1 METGKLFIGPRLRA
15 LRLERGLTQ
24 TDFARLLGVSGS
36 LVNLLERNQRSASL
50 AVLMR
55 LSDVF
60 GLEMQEL
67 TSANTQVSLQQLRKT
82 LSDPA
87 VGVDD
92 ISIDELRSAMDLAP
106 KVVEGLMTLFDSY
119 QLVQERLAGT
129 LETTEDRSKSLRA
142 SEQRVHEFF
151 QRKGNYFEELEQ
163 IAEGFR
169 ERHELS
175 NDHALSVLSNIIKQD
190 HQTSVKVVE
199 HEVIAPSVR
208 RYDAGDQTL
217 YLSDSLDHGNKVFQ
231 LAHWIGLMV
240 YADEV
245 DAVVRQADFSDQ
257 HDAARARVA
266 LCDYFAAALLMPYE
280 PFIEAAKKWSY
291 DFERLAASF
300 SVSYEQV
307 CQRAT
312 TLQRPSNRGI
322 PFFFLRVDKGGNV
335 SKRFNASSI
344 QLARY
349 GGTCPRLDVHYCFR
363 VPGRILTQR
372 VEMPDGAEFITINRT
387 VSRPSSRFN
396 QEDRRQAVSVGC
408 AIQHAPELVYGADN
422 TFGLPGHATEIGVN
436 CRLCPR
442 AMCDQRAHE
451 SIVRQMPLT
460 ESRRGQN
467 RFEN

>member
-24 TDFARLLGVSGS
+24 TEFARLLGVSGS

-50 AVLMR
+50 TVLMR

-60 GLEMQEL
+60 GLDLQDL
-67 TSANTQVSLQQLRKT
+67 TTQTGQVSLQQLRKT
-82 LSDPA
+82 LADPA

-92 ISIDELRSAMDLAP
+92 ISIDELRSAIDLSP
-106 KVVEGLMTLFDSY
+106 KVVDGLMGLFENY
-119 QLVQERLAGT
+119 QIMQERLAGT

-151 QRKGNYFEELEQ
+151 QRQGNYFDVLEQ
-163 IAEGFR
+163 AAEAFR
-169 ERHELS
+169 AKHSLS
-175 NDHALSVLSNIIKQD
+175 NHHALTQLATILKDRHKTDVKMVEFEVLM
-190 HQTSVKVVE
+190 
-199 HEVIAPSVR
+199 PSVR
-208 RYDAGDQTL
+208 RFDDSASTL
-217 YLSDSLDHGNKVFQ
+217 YLSDALDHGNKVFQ
-231 LAHWIGLMV
+231 LAHWIGLTV
-240 YADEV
+240 YADTVE
-245 DAVVRQADFSDQ
+245 AVVRRAEFTDQ

-266 LCDYFAAALLMPYE
+266 LCDYFAAALLMPYAD
-280 PFIEAAKKWSY
+280 FIASARKWSY
-291 DFERLAASF
+291 DLERLSAAYGVSF
-300 SVSYEQV
+300 EQV
-307 CQRAT
+307 CQRVT
-312 TLQRPSNRGI
+312 TLQRPSDRGI
-322 PFFFLRVDKGGNV
+322 PFFFLRVDKAGNV

-372 VEMPDGAEFITINRT
+372 VEMPDGAQFITINRT
-387 VSRPSSRFN
+387 VSRPASRFN
-396 QEDRRQAVSVGC
+396 SEDRRQAVSVGC
-408 AIQHAPELVYGADN
+408 AVQHAPDLIYGADN
-422 TFGLPGHATEIGVN
+422 TFGLPGTATEIGVN

-442 AMCDQRAHE
+442 SFCDQRAHE

-460 ESRRGQN
+460 ESRRGAN

>member
-1 METGKLFIGPRLRA
+1 MESGKLFIGPRLRA

-24 TDFARLLGVSGS
+24 TGFARLLGVSGS

-67 TSANTQVSLQQLRKT
+67 TSANTQISLQQLRKT

-106 KVVEGLMTLFDSY
+106 KVVEGLMSLFDSY
-119 QLVQERLAGT
+119 QVVQERLAGT

-151 QRKGNYFEELEQ
+151 QRQGNYFEALEQ
-163 IAEGFR
+163 IALAFR
-169 ERHELS
+169 TQHKLS
-175 NDHALSVLSNIIKQD
+175 NDHALSQLASILKSD
-190 HQTSVKVVE
+190 HDTTVQVVE
-199 HEVIAPSVR
+199 HETIAPSVR
-208 RYDAGDQTL
+208 RYDATDRTL

-231 LAHWIGLMV
+231 MAHWIGLMV
-240 YADEV
+240 YADEI
-245 DAVVRQADFSDQ
+245 DAVVREAEFSDQ
-257 HDAARARVA
+257 HDAARARVS

-280 PFIEAAKKWSY
+280 SFLDAARKWAY
-291 DFERLAASF
+291 DFERLASSF

-322 PFFFLRVDKGGNV
+322 PFFFLRVDKAGNV

-408 AIQHAPELVYGADN
+408 AIQHAPDMVYGADN
-422 TFGLPGHATEIGVN
+422 TFGLPGTATEIGVN

-442 AMCDQRAHE
+442 VMCDQRAHE

>member
-106 KVVEGLMTLFDSY
+106 KVVDGLMALFDSY
-119 QLVQERLAGT
+119 QVVQERLAGT

-151 QRKGNYFEELEQ
+151 QRKGNYFEELET
-163 IAEGFR
+163 IAQDFR
-169 ERHELS
+169 ARHSVS
-175 NDHALSVLSNIIKQD
+175 NDHALSLLSNILKAE
-190 HQTSVKVVE
+190 HGTTVKVVE
-199 HEVIAPSVR
+199 HEVMTPSVR
-208 RYDAGDQTL
+208 RYDANEQTL
-217 YLSDSLDHGNKVFQ
+217 YLSDALDHGNKVFQ

-240 YADEV
+240 YADQV
-245 DAVVRQADFSDQ
+245 DDVVRQAEFTDQ

-280 PFIEAAKKWSY
+280 PFLDAAKKWAY

-322 PFFFLRVDKGGNV
+322 PFFFLRVDKAGNV

-344 QLARY
+344 QLARLRRHLSPAGRTLLLPRAGAHPDPTRRDAGRGRIY
-349 GGTCPRLDVHYCFR
+349 HDQPDRFSPGEPLQSRRSPTGCFSRMCHSARAGTGLWRRQYLWFARHSDRDRRELSAVSPSHVRPACTRVYCPPNATHR
-363 VPGRILTQR
+363 VP
-372 VEMPDGAEFITINRT
+372 
-387 VSRPSSRFN
+387 SRPK
-396 QEDRRQAVSVGC
+396 SV
-408 AIQHAPELVYGADN
+408 
-422 TFGLPGHATEIGVN
+422 
-436 CRLCPR
+436 
-442 AMCDQRAHE
+442 
-451 SIVRQMPLT
+451 
-460 ESRRGQN
+460 
-467 RFEN
+467 